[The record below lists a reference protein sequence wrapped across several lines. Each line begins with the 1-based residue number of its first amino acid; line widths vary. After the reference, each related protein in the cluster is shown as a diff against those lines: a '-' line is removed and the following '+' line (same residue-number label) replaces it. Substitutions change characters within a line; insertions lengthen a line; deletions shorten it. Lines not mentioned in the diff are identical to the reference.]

1 MASTTWLQELKGILG
16 FGTRIQR
23 PRSHGRKVSARR
35 SFVPR
40 LEAFEERTLLSTFA
54 VVNLNDSGTGSL
66 RAAVAAANAQAGA
79 DTIIVAN
86 GLHGT
91 ITLTSGELLITDS
104 VTINGSGANRLTISG
119 NNAGS
124 VFDISPG
131 PDVTSGLDVTIKNL
145 TISNGFD
152 FFGGGIVSFDSTL
165 SLTVSSCALNS
176 NQAQGEGGAIFN
188 SGTLTVDN
196 CTFNSNQGGFDG
208 GAIFDPGTLTVDN
221 SSFNNNQAEFGGGAI
236 LSEFGTLTIANSSL
250 DSNQATES
258 FSQGGAIESAFGLA
272 TISNSVVS
280 GNAAGS
286 GGGIV
291 NYLGSMNVQGCTVSN
306 NSTSGGDSGG
316 GGILSSGGGS
326 ILTVDHSTI
335 SDNTTNFTG
344 GGIALIDGGSLTLS
358 NSLISGNTS
367 ARDGGGIT
375 LQSISANVEGTVS
388 NSTITGNTA
397 QQFSGGGILNIAF
410 GAGTSATLTVQ
421 GCTINGNTA
430 PAGGGVSNEINQG
443 TSTATIA
450 NTSLFHNKA
459 VGNGP
464 GGSALGGALNNV
476 GSMSVTNSILTGNLA
491 LGTAGGDGVFTAGYG
506 EGGGINSSGP
516 LTVTDS
522 VFLNNQAIGAPL
534 VAGAQPSEFSDS
546 PGGAICAFGSSAIIS
561 NSTFIGNQV
570 TGASGQPGSPGSE
583 GDGGAIAVFSEV
595 LTVSNSTFLLNS
607 AVGGAGGAASP
618 GGAGVGGAIDL
629 VESSATISKSTFSL
643 NVALGGVGGV
653 GASGGAGIGGAI
665 DVGGGVQFGAPES
678 SSLTLGGSTILGNQ
692 ALGGDGGTGITSGGA
707 GLGGGLFI
715 AAGASASLTGS
726 SVMGNQADGGS
737 GSGGGTDGQGVGG
750 GVYDLGALTFD
761 LATIIALN
769 HASTSNNN
777 VFP

>member
-16 FGTRIQR
+16 YGTRIQR
-23 PRSHGRKVSARR
+23 PRPHPRKVSARR

-40 LEAFEERTLLSTFA
+40 LEVFEERTLPSTFT
-54 VVNLNDSGTGSL
+54 VLNLNDSGTGSL
-66 RAAVAAANAQAGA
+66 RAAIAAANAQPGA
-79 DTIIVAN
+79 DTITVAN

-104 VTINGSGANRLTISG
+104 LTINGSGANRLTISG
-119 NNAGS
+119 NNASS

-131 PDVTSGLDVTIKNL
+131 PGVTSSLNVTIKNL
-145 TISNGFD
+145 TISNGLA
-152 FFGGGIVSFDSTL
+152 FFGGGITSFDSTL
-165 SLTVSSCALNS
+165 SLTISGCALNG
-176 NQAQGEGGAIFN
+176 NQADGDGGAIFGF
-188 SGTLTVDN
+188 GTLTVDN
-196 CTFNSNQGGFDG
+196 CTFNSNQGGADG
-208 GAIFDPGTLTVDN
+208 GAIFDLGTLTVDN
-221 SSFNNNQAEFGGGAI
+221 SSFNHNQAEFGGGAI
-236 LSEFGTLTIANSSL
+236 FSEETLTIANSSL
-250 DSNQATES
+250 DNNQATAP

-272 TISNSVVS
+272 TISNSVIS

-286 GGGIV
+286 GGGIE
-291 NYLGSMNVQGCTVSN
+291 NYLGSMNVKGCTVSN

-326 ILTVDHSTI
+326 ILAVDHSTI

-375 LQSISANVEGTVS
+375 LQSITANVEGTVS

-397 QQFSGGGILNIAF
+397 QQFTGGGILNIAF

-443 TSTATIA
+443 ASSATIA
-450 NTSLFHNKA
+450 NTSLLQNKA

-491 LGTAGGDGVFTAGYG
+491 LGTAGGDGFSTGSYG
-506 EGGGINSSGP
+506 EGGGINSEGP

-534 VAGAQPSEFSDS
+534 VAGALPSELSGS
-546 PGGAICAFGSSAIIS
+546 PGGAICEVFSSAIIS
-561 NSTFIGNQV
+561 NSTFIRNQAV
-570 TGASGQPGSPGSE
+570 GAFGLSGSPGSE
-583 GDGGAIAVFSEV
+583 GDGGAVAIISGV
-595 LTVSNSTFLLNS
+595 LTLSNSTFLLNS

-629 VESSATISKSTFSL
+629 LDSSATISKSTFSL
-643 NVALGGVGGV
+643 NVALGGAGGV

-665 DVGGGVQFGAPES
+665 DVGGNVQFGSPDS
-678 SSLTLGGSTILGNQ
+678 SSLSLSGSTIAINQ
-692 ALGGDGGTGITSGGA
+692 ALGGNGGTGMTSGGA
-707 GLGGGLFI
+707 GLGGGLYI
-715 AAGASASLTGS
+715 AIGTLASLTGA
-726 SVMGNQADGGS
+726 SVIGNQADGGS
-737 GSGGGTDGQGVGG
+737 GNGGGADGLGVGG
-750 GVYDLGALTFD
+750 GVYDLGD
-761 LATIIALN
+761 LITDIATVIAGN